1 AGKSLQRLK
10 SGAAPGPTWV
20 NLGPFDS
27 RFEQR
32 RTELNA
38 GRLRSIHLDPRSSDV
53 AYVAA
58 AGGGVWKT
66 FNLTSPDPTWIP
78 ITDLLGNLSVG
89 AFEMAPRDPET
100 LYLGLGDPFEVT
112 SGGALFKSTNG
123 GDSWTLLTSRLQGR
137 YPREAGGQTETALS
151 IRDLK

>member
-1 AGKSLQRLK
+1 SAVARSDGRAGNTQPTHEGIDGPVPQDGASEQPLSLEADDPQRRMEINLEYWGTRGADFHEKLLRIARAEAEKSLQRLK

-78 ITDLLGNLSVG
+78 ITDLL
-89 AFEMAPRDPET
+89 
-100 LYLGLGDPFEVT
+100 
-112 SGGALFKSTNG
+112 
-123 GDSWTLLTSRLQGR
+123 
-137 YPREAGGQTETALS
+137 
-151 IRDLK
+151 